1 MDHLLRRRARA
12 AVPILVGVLCLSG
25 CATVVIGRPTVVEP
39 PVRDTA
45 GGEVTVQ
52 GATDEPV
59 DVLARNALADL
70 ETYWSEQLPEVFGQK
85 FRPLQGGYFS
95 VDPGNVDPG
104 EFPQGVG
111 CGAQPL
117 EAENN
122 AFYCQAPDAPNSDAI
137 TYDRAFLAEL
147 ADQFGRFIP
156 AMVMAHEFG
165 HAVQARVGLPESSIA
180 TETQAD
186 CLAGAWTRWV
196 AEGEAEHSRLRAPE
210 LDELLRGY
218 FQLRD
223 PVGTSSAAESAHGS
237 YFDRASAFQEGFDD
251 GATACRDNFGP
262 DRVFTQGQFTT
273 DADFRR
279 QGNLPYGDL
288 VELVEG
294 ALPAFWER
302 AFSEVFGQRFDPP
315 PIEAFEGTAPDCA
328 PDDRDLV
335 YCADGNLVGYD
346 ERDLTTDAYR
356 LGDFAVATA
365 IAIPYALGAR
375 DQLGL
380 DPADPD
386 ALRSA
391 VCLTGW
397 FSAQVYNRKVPGA
410 LISPG
415 DLDESVLFLLEYGVQ
430 PDVLGAADL
439 SGFQLVDIF
448 RGGFVDGVSACD
460 VGI

>member
-1 MDHLLRRRARA
+1 MPRPPRRRLL
-12 AVPILVGVLCLSG
+12 LVVLVLTGLLSG
-25 CATVVIGRPTVVEP
+25 CATVVIGQPGRVEP

-52 GATDEPV
+52 GATDEAV

-70 ETYWSEQLPEVFGQK
+70 ETYWSEQFPDTFGGP
-85 FRPLQGGYFS
+85 FERLQGGYFS
-95 VDPGNVDPG
+95 VDPGDVDPADY
-104 EFPQGVG
+104 PDGVG
-111 CGAQPL
+111 CGARPL
-117 EAENN
+117 EVENN
-122 AFYCQAPDAPNSDAI
+122 AFYCQSPDAANSDSI

-147 ADQFGRFIP
+147 AEQFGRFIP

-165 HAVQARVGLPESSIA
+165 HAVQARVGLPETSIA

-196 AEGEAEHSRLRAPE
+196 AEGEAEHSTLRAPE

-251 GATACRDNFGP
+251 GPVACREQFGP
-262 DRVFTQGQFTT
+262 GRVFTQGRFTS
-273 DADFRR
+273 DEDFAR
-279 QGNLPYGDL
+279 QGNAPYGEL
-288 VELVEG
+288 IGYVEE
-294 ALPAFWER
+294 ALPAFWDR
-302 AFSEVFGQRFDPP
+302 AFSEVFDERFDPP
-315 PIEAFEGTAPDCA
+315 PMEAFRGTAPGCA

-346 ERDLTTDAYR
+346 ERDLTRDAYGI
-356 LGDFAVATA
+356 GDFAVATA
-365 IAIPYALGAR
+365 ISVPYALAAR

-397 FSAQVYNRKVPGA
+397 FSAQVYNRQIPDL

-439 SGFQLVDIF
+439 SGFQLVDVF
-448 RGGFVDGVSACD
+448 RNGFVEGVTACD
-460 VGI
+460 VGA